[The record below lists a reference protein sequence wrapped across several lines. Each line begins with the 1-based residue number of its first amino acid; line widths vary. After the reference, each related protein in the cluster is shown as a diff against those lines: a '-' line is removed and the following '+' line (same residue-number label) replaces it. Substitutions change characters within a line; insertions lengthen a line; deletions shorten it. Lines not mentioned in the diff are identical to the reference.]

1 MRGSTSGKARRWRN
15 PRCARIGISLCIGA
29 YSYIQAC
36 ICESGSKR
44 VKERVRV
51 KAREPLSFPPTA
63 YPPPLLD
70 GAGERKEREREEER
84 EEERKEERKEEWRER
99 EKRNTDGQ
107 GIVCDFVLPLAATS
121 RSHSSIS
128 HTPCF
133 LRCSARSLTEVSSYV
148 STVRKRRKLCAKE
161 RKVA

>member
-1 MRGSTSGKARRWRN
+1 MRKDR
-15 PRCARIGISLCIGA
+15 ISLCIGT

-44 VKERVRV
+44 AKKRVRV
-51 KAREPLSFPPTA
+51 KVREPLSFPPIA

-70 GAGERKEREREEER
+70 GTGERRERERRRKKER
-84 EEERKEERKEEWRER
+84 TKGRRRRER

-128 HTPCF
+128 HTPRF

-148 STVRKRRKLCAKE
+148 PAVRKRRKLCAKE

>member
-1 MRGSTSGKARRWRN
+1 VRGSTSGKARRWRY

-29 YSYIQAC
+29 YSYTQAC
-36 ICESGSKR
+36 ICENGSKR

-51 KAREPLSFPPTA
+51 KARESLSFPPTA

-70 GAGERKEREREEER
+70 GTGERREREREREKKER
-84 EEERKEERKEEWRER
+84 TSERKKWRER
-99 EKRNTDGQ
+99 EKRN
-107 GIVCDFVLPLAATS
+107 IERPRNCLRFCFTS
-121 RSHSSIS
+121 RGYFSIAFIDFSHS
-128 HTPCF
+128 CF
-133 LRCSARSLTEVSSYV
+133 LRCSAYPLTKVSYV